1 MIKDK
6 LTAIT
11 FGRAKK
17 QEGAAIKRFLVYMW
31 EETYG
36 AFLSRRTIEKITG
49 VWHSPELIS
58 FQMEDPDF
66 FFGVLRDDDGNDI
79 IGLITVKKSVESVL
93 SIDRLYVHPKC
104 QRQGLGKRLLDYSL
118 DIFPYSGK
126 CRVEVFKDNG
136 KGLNFYAK
144 QGFALV
150 GTKQEKVEDV
160 LLDAV
165 ALEKE
170 LDCSPRFR

>member
-6 LTAIT
+6 FTAIT

-17 QEGAAIKRFLVYMW
+17 QEAAAIKRFLVFMW

-49 VWHSPELIS
+49 LWHSPELIS
-58 FQMEDPDF
+58 FQIEDPDF
-66 FFGVLRDDDGNDI
+66 FFGVLRDDEGNDI
-79 IGLITVKKSVESVL
+79 VGLITVKKCVDDVL
-93 SIDRLYVHPKC
+93 SIGRLYVHPKC
-104 QRQGLGKRLLDYSL
+104 QSQGLGKRMLDYSL
-118 DIFPYSGK
+118 GIFPCSGK
-126 CRVEVFKDNG
+126 LRVEVFKDNG

-150 GTKQEKVEDV
+150 GTKQ
-160 LLDAV
+160 
-165 ALEKE
+165 
-170 LDCSPRFR
+170 